1 MVERERKFLL
11 NPDYTKSHQFWDE
24 LAEQIPELINQGYLI
39 VGAKKHLRVR
49 TIQKGLENKG
59 YICYKSF
66 ISDTDRNEFEYE
78 IPYKDAVEML
88 LEAEC
93 SLTKTR
99 YKIPGQSIDI
109 DVYTAGLV
117 IIEIE
122 FTPDKPMRYP
132 YYCGREVTGDERYSN
147 ITLAKKL

>member
-1 MVERERKFLL
+1 MVGL
-11 NPDYTKSHQFWDE
+11 
-24 LAEQIPELINQGYLI
+24 
-39 VGAKKHLRVR
+39 KKHLRVR
-49 TIQKGLENKG
+49 TIQKGSEKKG

-99 YKIPGQSIDI
+99 YKIPAQSIDI
-109 DVYTAGLV
+109 DVYMGGLV

-122 FTPDKPMRYP
+122 FTLDKPMRYP
-132 YYCGREVTGDERYSN
+132 YYCGEEVTGNDLYSN
-147 ITLAKKL
+147 INLARKL